1 MPTKN
6 LTFTGS
12 TGETLAASI
21 DLPEGTP
28 RAWALFGHCFT
39 CNRMVP
45 GASRTCKALAKQG
58 IAAFRFDFTGLGQSG
73 GDFADTTFQTN
84 IDDLL
89 AAYAFMEEEF
99 EAPSLL
105 IGHSLGGA
113 AVLNAGQ
120 FMPKVKAVA
129 TIGAPFDP
137 AHSIVRIAKDI
148 STIDEHGTQLL
159 QIGGR
164 GVPISREFLE
174 VLADNNPELY
184 IHKLRK
190 PLLILHSPT
199 DQTVGI
205 DNAQKIFTVARYPKS
220 LMSLDRADHLLTR
233 PGAGARVAQLISAW
247 ADPFLP
253 NPAE

>member
-1 MPTKN
+1 MPTKH
-6 LTFTGS
+6 LKLTGS

-21 DLPEGTP
+21 DLPDGKP

-45 GASRTCKALAKQG
+45 GASRTCKALAKKG
-58 IAAFRFDFTGLGQSG
+58 IAAFRFDFTGLGQST
-73 GDFADTTFQTN
+73 GDFGETTFQTN
-84 IDDLL
+84 IDDLK
-89 AAYAFMEEEF
+89 AAYEFMEAEF

-113 AVLNAGQ
+113 AALNAGHD
-120 FMPKVKAVA
+120 MPKVKAVA

-137 AHSIVRIAKDI
+137 AHSIVRIAGDI
-148 STIDEHGTQLL
+148 STVDEHGTQVL
-159 QIGGR
+159 QIEGR
-164 GVPISREFLE
+164 GIPISREFLE
-174 VLADNNPELY
+174 VLADYNPEVYLGQ
-184 IHKLRK
+184 LRK

-205 DNAQKIFTVARYPKS
+205 DSAQKIFQVSRYPKS

-233 PGAGARVAQLISAW
+233 AKSAARAADLIYAW
-247 ADPFLP
+247 ADSYLP
-253 NPAE
+253 EPA